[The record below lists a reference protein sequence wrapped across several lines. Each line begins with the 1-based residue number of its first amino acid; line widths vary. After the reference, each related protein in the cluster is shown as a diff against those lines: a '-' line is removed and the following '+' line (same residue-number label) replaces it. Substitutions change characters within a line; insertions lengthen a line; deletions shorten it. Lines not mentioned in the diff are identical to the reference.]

1 MAEIIFNPIENKVV
15 NGGLSAIFRTIGCVG
30 DSLSSGEHVS
40 MKDGKAGFHDYY
52 EYSWGQYIARATG
65 ATVYNFSAGGM
76 STTSFQSNKARLGF
90 LDPDKKCQAYIVA
103 LGVNDALAKVPTG
116 TIKDIHPDNP
126 ELNNPDTYAG
136 RLGKIIS
143 EIKEI
148 QPKARVFLT
157 TCPNNFGFTGDDR
170 EKRFDEHRAL
180 AYEIAE
186 LFEFTYVIDLRQY
199 TPSKDHLF
207 WRGGWM
213 TGHLNAVGYLLVAE
227 WIMSCIDHIIETNP
241 DDFAQVGFIGREN
254 DLHNDRYKW

>member
-1 MAEIIFNPIENKVV
+1 MTEKNFNPIEDKVAG
-15 NGGLSAIFRTIGCVG
+15 GGLSAIFRTIGCIG

-40 MKDGKAGFHDYY
+40 MTNGKIGFHDYY

-76 STTSFQSNKARLGF
+76 SAASFQEHKKRLGF

-103 LGVNDALAKVPTG
+103 LGVNDGIAKVPTG
-116 TIKDIHPDNP
+116 TIGDIHPENP
-126 ELNNPDTYAG
+126 ELNNPETFAG

-148 QPKARVFLT
+148 QPKARIFLT
-157 TCPNNFGFTGDDR
+157 TCPNSGYTGDDR
-170 EKRFDEHRAL
+170 EKYFDEHQAL

-186 LFEFTYVIDLRQY
+186 LFEFTYVIDLRKY
-199 TPSKDHLF
+199 TPASDHLF

-227 WIMSCIDHIIETNP
+227 WIMSYIDHIIATKYE
-241 DDFAQVGFIGREN
+241 DFAQVGFIGRDN
-254 DLHNDRYKW
+254 NLHNENYKW